1 MKVLNKLII
10 SIMAIGLLIFA
21 VLMFQKKSN
30 KLNIGIIQIVEH
42 DSLDK
47 ARNGFIDEMR
57 SLGYDADFD
66 IQIAGGDS
74 ANLNSIA
81 QKFVSDKK
89 DLIIAIST
97 PAAQSVA
104 NATKDIPIL
113 ATAVTDFKNSGL
125 VDSNEKPG
133 INLSGTSDL
142 VPVKKQIELLKQLVP
157 NCKKVG
163 ILYSSGEANS
173 KFQADS
179 AIKECEKIGI
189 STKTITV
196 SGSSEVQSVLECNTD
211 VDAIFLPTDNLIAS
225 CMPVVSKISIDHKI
239 PIICSFADA
248 VNKGGLASYAMDYYE
263 LGKLTAHQADSILKK
278 EAQIQN
284 MPVEYL
290 ENTKL
295 VINNEVA
302 KKLGIIIPQELKGDL
317 VWVLY
322 YQLVPKGYCT
332 QF

>member
-1 MKVLNKLII
+1 MKVSNKLII

-133 INLSGTSDL
+133 VNLSGTSDL

-173 KFQADS
+173 KFQAELS
-179 AIKECEKIGI
+179 SIEFKKLGI
-189 STKTITV
+189 NTRDITI
-196 SGSSEVQSVLECNTD
+196 SNSSELQSVLECNTD

-225 CMPVVSKISIDHKI
+225 CISAVSKTTLDHKI
-239 PIICSFADA
+239 PIICNDSDI
-248 VNKGGLASYAMDYYE
+248 VKKGALASHAMDYYE

-317 VWVLY
+317 V
-322 YQLVPKGYCT
+322 
-332 QF
+332 